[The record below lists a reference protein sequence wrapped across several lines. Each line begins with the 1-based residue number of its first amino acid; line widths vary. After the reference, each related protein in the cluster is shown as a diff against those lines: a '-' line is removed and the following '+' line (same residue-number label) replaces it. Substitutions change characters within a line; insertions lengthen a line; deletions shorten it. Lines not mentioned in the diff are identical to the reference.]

1 MEIGSQDTFFLDS
14 KTAEKYASEL
24 RTSDAGYQ
32 LQCCYYS
39 GEKLESHLPN
49 LFHLPL
55 ETLVPDLAEGRHR
68 IPTAISYE
76 GCGLSAEQMR
86 QSNELIGAA
95 IKSAA
100 PLRESLNSI
109 CGRQLL
115 QAELDFSEPLRFLL
129 QGHVN
134 TRVMRHVSENIG
146 KALQGLGQVVYF
158 RLQHGTEDNFYT
170 RDILDFNPHVTININ
185 YLNHT
190 ISEDVFNFVWIQDAL
205 PWITDQDIEVRIRSR
220 DRVFHLT
227 HYLGDLLLKKDIYS
241 SYQPFCIDHN
251 TYKNRSE
258 VSREDKIVVIGS
270 SYISQWASVR
280 SAKKLELCKIVLDHY
295 LQHGYLDL
303 EGREILIAAY
313 SEISSEDMKYICDYV
328 ERDLLLKQILSLDLG
343 VPIEIYGYDWEL
355 DSDFMPHYKGVLA
368 YGENISR
375 VYNSSKYTLVLGGY
389 VLQQRTLEAAASGTI
404 PLVLRATEAEDS
416 SSVEKIEDHL
426 VFFNTPSE
434 LPALLGKK
442 HNPNLDGLVARHTYD
457 KFATEIISH
466 VGDSVGT
473 ATRSTT

>member
-86 QSNELIGAA
+86 ESNELIGAA

-185 YLNHT
+185 YLNHI

-205 PWITDQDIEVRIRSR
+205 PWITDQDIEVRLRSR

-270 SYISQWASVR
+270 SYISQWAGVR

-368 YGENISR
+368 YGESISR
-375 VYNSSKYTLVLGGY
+375 MYNSAKYTLVLGGY

-442 HNPNLDGLVARHTYD
+442 HNPDLDGLVARHTYD
-457 KFATEIISH
+457 KFATEITSH

>member
-32 LQCCYYS
+32 LQCCYYP
-39 GEKLESHLPN
+39 GEKLESHLQN

-55 ETLVPDLAEGRHR
+55 ETLIPDLAEGKHR

-76 GCGLSAEQMR
+76 GCALSAEQMR
-86 QSNELIGAA
+86 ENNKLIGAA
-95 IKSAA
+95 IESAR

-109 CGRQLL
+109 CGRQLS

-146 KALQGLGQVVYF
+146 KALQARGQVVYF
-158 RLQHGTEDNFYT
+158 RLQHGTEDRFYT

-185 YLNHT
+185 YLNHI

-205 PWITDQDIEVRIRSR
+205 PWITDQDIEVRLRSR

-227 HYLGDLLLKKDIYS
+227 HYLGDLLLKKDIDS

-270 SYISQWASVR
+270 SYRRQWAGVR
-280 SAKKLELCKIVLDHY
+280 SVMKLELCEIVLDHY

-303 EGREILIAAY
+303 ESREILRAAY

-355 DSDFMPHYKGVLA
+355 DKDFMPHYKGVLA
-368 YGENISR
+368 YGEDISK
-375 VYNSSKYTLVLGGY
+375 VYNSSRYTLVLGGY

-404 PLVLRATEAEDS
+404 PLVLRATEVEDS

-426 VFFNTPSE
+426 VFFDTPSE
-434 LPALLGKK
+434 LPDLLGKK
-442 HNPNLDGLVARHTYD
+442 HNPDLDGLVTHHTYD
-457 KFATEIISH
+457 KFAREIISH
-466 VGDSVGT
+466 VVDAVGI
-473 ATRSTT
+473 ATK

>member
-86 QSNELIGAA
+86 ESNELIGAA

-185 YLNHT
+185 YLNHI

-205 PWITDQDIEVRIRSR
+205 PWITDQDIEVRLRSR

-270 SYISQWASVR
+270 SYISQWAGVR

-368 YGENISR
+368 YGESISR
-375 VYNSSKYTLVLGGY
+375 MYNSAKYTLVLGGY

-457 KFATEIISH
+457 KFATEITSH

>member
-32 LQCCYYS
+32 LQCCYYP

-55 ETLVPDLAEGRHR
+55 ETLVPDLAEGKHR

-76 GCGLSAEQMR
+76 GCGLSAEQMLE
-86 QSNELIGAA
+86 SNKLIGAA
-95 IKSAA
+95 IESAT

-109 CGRQLL
+109 SGRQLL

-146 KALQGLGQVVYF
+146 KALQARGQVVYF
-158 RLQHGTEDNFYT
+158 RLQNGTEDRFYT

-185 YLNHT
+185 YLNHI

-205 PWITDQDIEVRIRSR
+205 PWITDQDIEVRLRRR

-227 HYLGDLLLKKDIYS
+227 HYLGDLLVKKGIDS

-251 TYKNRSE
+251 TYKNRSD

-270 SYISQWASVR
+270 SYRSQWAGVR
-280 SAKKLELCKIVLDHY
+280 SAKKLEVCGIVLDHY
-295 LQHGYLDL
+295 LQNGYLNL
-303 EGREILIAAY
+303 EGREILRAAY

-355 DSDFMPHYKGVLA
+355 DTDFMPHYKGVLA
-368 YGENISR
+368 YGEDISR

-404 PLVLRATEAEDS
+404 PLVLRATEVEDS
-416 SSVEKIEDHL
+416 SSVEKMEDHL
-426 VFFNTPSE
+426 VFFDTPSD
-434 LPALLGKK
+434 LPDLLGKK
-442 HNPNLDGLVARHTYD
+442 HNPDLDGLVARHTYD

-466 VGDSVGT
+466 VVDAVGT
-473 ATRSTT
+473 ATK

>member
-32 LQCCYYS
+32 LQCCYYP
-39 GEKLESHLPN
+39 GDKLESHLPN

-86 QSNELIGAA
+86 ESNKLIGAA
-95 IKSAA
+95 IESAG

-109 CGRQLL
+109 CARQLL

-146 KALQGLGQVVYF
+146 KALQARGQIVYF
-158 RLQHGTEDNFYT
+158 RLQHGTEDRFYT

-185 YLNHT
+185 HLNHI

-205 PWITDQDIEVRIRSR
+205 PWITDQDIEVRVRSR

-227 HYLGDLLLKKDIYS
+227 HYLGDLLLKKDIDS

-270 SYISQWASVR
+270 SYISQWAGVR
-280 SAKKLELCKIVLDHY
+280 SAKKLELCEIVLDHY

-303 EGREILIAAY
+303 EGREILRAAY
-313 SEISSEDMKYICDYV
+313 PEISSEDMKYICDYV

-355 DSDFMPHYKGVLA
+355 DNAFMPHYKGVLA
-368 YGENISR
+368 YGEDISR

-404 PLVLRATEAEDS
+404 PLVLRATEVEDS

-426 VFFNTPSE
+426 VFFDTPSE
-434 LPALLGKK
+434 LPDLLGKK
-442 HNPNLDGLVARHTYD
+442 HYPDLDGLVTRHTYD

-466 VGDSVGT
+466 VVDAVGT
-473 ATRSTT
+473 ATK